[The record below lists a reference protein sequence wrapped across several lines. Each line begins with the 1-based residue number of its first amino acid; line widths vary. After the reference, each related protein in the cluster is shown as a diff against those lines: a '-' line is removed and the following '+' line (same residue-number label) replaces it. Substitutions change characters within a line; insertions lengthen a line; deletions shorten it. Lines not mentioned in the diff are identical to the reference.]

1 MSDARES
8 TAAEAQAA
16 VDAVDAVGAE
26 ARLFAAVDPMGFAD
40 ALTDV
45 GRALAGSPA
54 AVVGATQ
61 QFAADLAGAWVSAGL
76 TAFGAPAEPVV
87 EPDRRDRRFKAREWT
102 HDPFWF
108 LLGQGYLL
116 WSRWLMELVEAAEV
130 DGPTK
135 LKAEF
140 AVRGMIDAL
149 APTNVLAGNPAALR
163 RAWETGG
170 MSVLKGAQN
179 MLEDVLNNQ
188 GRPRQVDASG
198 FEVGR
203 NLAATKGKV
212 VFRNHLMELL
222 QYEPQTETT
231 YEVPLLLSPPW
242 INKYYVMD
250 LAPGRSFAEWAVQH
264 GHTVFAISYRN
275 PDATMRDV
283 ALDDYLV
290 HGPRAALDVIAD
302 ITGSDQVNIVALCLG
317 GTLTTALLAHLA
329 HRGEERVRTATLLN
343 TLVDFSEPGPLG
355 TFTDPQTVRGLA
367 RKMAERGYLDGG
379 EMALTFDLL
388 RANDLIW
395 NYVASNWLMGEQPP
409 AFDILAWNGD
419 TTRMPARM
427 HEFYLRYCYGENQL
441 ARGEME
447 LAGTP
452 LDLDE
457 IREEL
462 YVLAAKEDHIAPWT
476 SAYRTTQLVGGPA
489 RFVLSSA
496 GHIAGIVNPPSSK
509 ARHWIRDDTPA
520 DPQEWLAGAQEQ
532 QGSWWEDWVRWV
544 AERAGERRK
553 PPPTGSATHPPLG
566 DAPGTYVHER

>member
-1 MSDARES
+1 MAITNGHERATVDRE
-8 TAAEAQAA
+8 AV
-16 VDAVDAVGAE
+16 VDAVEPE
-26 ARLFAAVDPMGFAD
+26 ARLFASVDATGFTD

-45 GRALAGSPA
+45 GVALAQAPGDVLA
-54 AVVGATQ
+54 ATQ
-61 QFAADLAGAWVSAGL
+61 RLTADLTSAWVSAGL

-87 EPDRRDRRFKAREWT
+87 EPERRDRRFADPEWT
-102 HDPFWF
+102 RDPRYF

-116 WSRWLMELVEAAEV
+116 WSRWLMELVDAADV

-140 AVRGMIDAL
+140 AVRGMVDAL
-149 APTNVLAGNPAALR
+149 APTNVLLGNPKALR

-170 MSVLKGAQN
+170 ASVVRGAAN
-179 MLEDVLNNQ
+179 MLSDVLTNN
-188 GRPRQVDASG
+188 GRPRQVDTSG

-222 QYEPQTETT
+222 QYEPQTEST

-275 PDATMRDV
+275 PDADMRDV

-290 HGPRAALDVIAD
+290 HGPHAALDVIAD
-302 ITGSDQVNIVALCLG
+302 ITGSRQVNIVALCLG

-329 HRGEERVRTATLLN
+329 HRGEDRVRTATLLN
-343 TLVDFSEPGPLG
+343 TLTDFSEPGALG
-355 TFTDPQTVRGLA
+355 TFTDSRTVRGLA
-367 RKMAERGYLDGG
+367 KKMADRGYLDGG

-409 AFDILAWNGD
+409 AFDILAWNAD
-419 TTRMPARM
+419 TTRMPAKM
-427 HEFYLRYCYGENQL
+427 HEFYLRHCYGENEL

-452 LDLDE
+452 LDMGE
-457 IREEL
+457 VREEIYL
-462 YVLAAKEDHIAPWT
+462 LSAKEDHIAPWT
-476 SAYRTTQLVGGPA
+476 SSYKATQLFGGPV

-496 GHIAGIVNPPSSK
+496 GHVAGIVNPPGPK
-509 ARHWIRDDTPA
+509 ARHWTREDTPP
-520 DPQEWLAGAQEQ
+520 DPREWLAGATEQ
-532 QGSWWEDWVRWV
+532 QGSWWEDWTRWI
-544 AERAGERRK
+544 AERAGERRE
-553 PPPTGSATHPPLG
+553 PPPTGSATYPPLG

>member
-1 MSDARES
+1 MMRPGPELAPAEREVV
-8 TAAEAQAA
+8 AQA
-16 VDAVDAVGAE
+16 VEPE
-26 ARLFAAVDPMGFAD
+26 ARLFATVDPLGFAD
-40 ALTDV
+40 ALANVSVALTTAP
-45 GRALAGSPA
+45 GRAMA
-54 AVVGATQ
+54 ATQ
-61 QFAADLAGAWVSAGL
+61 QLAGDLASAWMSAGL
-76 TAFGAPAEPVV
+76 TAFGAGAEPVV
-87 EPDRRDRRFKAREWT
+87 EPDKRDRRFQEPEWT
-102 HDPFWF
+102 RDPRYF
-108 LLGQGYLL
+108 LLGQSYLL
-116 WSRWLMELVEAAEV
+116 WSRWLMELVDAADV

-140 AVRGMIDAL
+140 AVRGLIDAL
-149 APTNVLAGNPAALR
+149 APTNVLPGNPTAMR

-170 MSVLKGAQN
+170 TSVVKGAAN
-179 MLEDVLNNQ
+179 MLSDVLTNN
-188 GRPRQVDASG
+188 GRPRQVDTSG

-231 YEVPLLLSPPW
+231 HEVPLLLSAPW

-264 GHTVFAISYRN
+264 GHTVFALSYRN

-283 ALDDYLV
+283 RLDDYLV
-290 HGPRAALDVIAD
+290 HGPHAALDVIAD
-302 ITGSDQVNIVALCLG
+302 ITGSEQVNMVALCLG

-355 TFTDPQTVRGLA
+355 TFTDAPSVRELA
-367 RKMAERGYLDGG
+367 RNMAERGYLDGG

-409 AFDILAWNGD
+409 AFDILAWNAD

-452 LDLDE
+452 LRLEE
-457 IREEL
+457 IREEV
-462 YVLAAKEDHIAPWT
+462 YVLSAKEDHIAPWT
-476 SAYRTTQLVGGPA
+476 SSYKATQLFGGPA

-496 GHIAGIVNPPSSK
+496 GHVAGIVNPPSPK
-509 ARHWIRDDTPA
+509 ARHWTRDDTPP
-520 DPQEWLAGAQEQ
+520 DPAAWLAGATEQ
-532 QGSWWEDWVRWV
+532 PGSWWEDWARWI
-544 AERAGERRK
+544 AERAGERRE
-553 PPPTGSATHPPLG
+553 PPPMGSAAHPPLG
-566 DAPGTYVHER
+566 DAPGTYVHEK

>member
-1 MSDARES
+1 MREGHDLNPVEPEVVVQ
-8 TAAEAQAA
+8 AVEPEA
-16 VDAVDAVGAE
+16 G
-26 ARLFAAVDPMGFAD
+26 LFTAVDPLGFAD
-40 ALTDV
+40 ALAHV
-45 GRALAGSPA
+45 GSALTKTPDRVAAATQHLAGDLTSA
-54 AVVGATQ
+54 WTSAV
-61 QFAADLAGAWVSAGL
+61 LA
-76 TAFGAPAEPVV
+76 AFGAPLEPAAEP
-87 EPDRRDRRFKAREWT
+87 DQRDRRFKEPEWT
-102 HDPFWF
+102 RDPRYF
-108 LLGQGYLL
+108 LLGQSYLL
-116 WSRWLMELVEAAEV
+116 WSRWLLELVDAADV

-140 AVRGMIDAL
+140 AVRGFIDAL
-149 APTNVLAGNPAALR
+149 APTNVLPGNPRAMR
-163 RAWETGG
+163 RAVETGG
-170 MSVLKGAQN
+170 VSVLKGAAN
-179 MLEDVLNNQ
+179 MLSDVLTNK
-188 GRPRQVDASG
+188 GRPRQVDTSA

-242 INKYYVMD
+242 INRYYVMD

-275 PDATMRDV
+275 PDASMRNV

-290 HGPRAALDVIAD
+290 HGPHAALDVIAD
-302 ITGSDQVNIVALCLG
+302 ITGSEQVNIGALCLG
-317 GTLTTALLAHLA
+317 GTLTAALLAHLA

-355 TFTDPQTVRGLA
+355 TFTDARSVRELA
-367 RKMAERGYLDGG
+367 RKMVERGYLDGS

-395 NYVASNWLMGEQPP
+395 NYVASNWLMGERPP

-419 TTRMPARM
+419 TTRMPAKM

-452 LDLDE
+452 LRLEE
-457 IREEL
+457 IREEV

-476 SAYRTTQLVGGPA
+476 SAYKATHLFGGPV

-496 GHIAGIVNPPSSK
+496 GHIAGIVNPPGPK
-509 ARHWIRDDTPA
+509 PRHWTRDDNPA
-520 DPQEWLAGAQEQ
+520 DPMEWLAGASEQ
-532 QGSWWEDWVRWV
+532 PGSWWEDWALWI
-544 AERAGERRK
+544 AERAGDRRE
-553 PPPTGSATHPPLG
+553 PPPMGSEAHPPLE
-566 DAPGTYVHER
+566 DAPGTYVHEK